1 VKQESVKHL
10 ADGATTLA
18 VSAGASSYF
27 DWFTFINSNAPGIG
41 VLLSLIF
48 GLIGL
53 IFYYLNWKKSTLAD
67 DNKNRLDDYTEKTDS
82 RFKKLDDGIVLI
94 LSKLNKLDKAPFFM
108 NNRCLHINTP

>member
-1 VKQESVKHL
+1 MKQESVKHL

-27 DWFTFINSNAPGIG
+27 EWFTFLNANAPGIG
-41 VLLSLIF
+41 VLLSLVF

-67 DNKNRLDDYTEKTDS
+67 DNKDRLDAHIEETREE
-82 RFKKLDDGIVLI
+82 FKVVNNGIESI
-94 LSKLNKLDKAPFFM
+94 LNKLDKG
-108 NNRCLHINTP
+108 